1 MDWYWWIAILLA
13 LIAIEAMTLDL
24 VLFMFAGGALGAAVV
39 AAAGGDLV
47 WQVVAFAVV
56 STVLLGALRPF
67 LLKSLKR
74 RGENL
79 PETNAAALVGREAVV
94 IEQVSEHAGL
104 VKLAGEVW
112 TARTEGDAVLAV
124 GTEVRVVRI
133 AGATAVVTLA
143 DAGSTTS
150 A

>member
-1 MDWYWWIAILLA
+1 MDWYWWVAIMLA
-13 LIAIEAMTLDL
+13 LVAIEAMTLDL
-24 VLFMFAGGALGAAVV
+24 VLFMFAGGALGAAIV

-47 WQVVAFAVV
+47 WQVVVFAIV
-56 STVLLGALRPF
+56 STILLAALRPF
-67 LLKSLKR
+67 MLKSLRK

-79 PETNAAALVGREAVV
+79 PETNAAALKGREAIVV
-94 IEQVSEHAGL
+94 DDVSEHAGL

-112 TARTEGDAVLAV
+112 SARTEGDAVLAA

-133 AGATAVVTLA
+133 AGAIAIVTLSDHPA
-143 DAGSTTS
+143 S

>member
-1 MDWYWWIAILLA
+1 MDWYWWVAIMLA
-13 LIAIEAMTLDL
+13 LVAIEAMTLDL

-39 AAAGGDLV
+39 AAADGDLV
-47 WQVVAFAVV
+47 WQVVVFAIV
-56 STVLLGALRPF
+56 STILLAALRPF
-67 LLKSLKR
+67 MLKSLRK

-79 PETNAAALVGREAVV
+79 PETNAAALVGRDAIVV
-94 IEQVSEHAGL
+94 DDVSEHAGL

-112 TARTEGDAVLAV
+112 SARTEGDAVIAA

-133 AGATAVVTLA
+133 AGAIAIVTYSDHPA
-143 DAGSTTS
+143 S

>member
-1 MDWYWWIAILLA
+1 MDWYWWVAIMLA
-13 LIAIEAMTLDL
+13 LVAIEAITLDL
-24 VLFMFAGGALGAAVV
+24 VLFMFAGGALGAAIV

-47 WQVVAFAVV
+47 WQVVVFAIV
-56 STVLLGALRPF
+56 STILLAALRPF
-67 LLKSLKR
+67 MLKSLRK

-79 PETNAAALVGREAVV
+79 PETNAAALKGREAIVV
-94 IEQVSEHAGL
+94 DDVSEHAGL

-112 TARTEGDAVLAV
+112 SARTEGDAVIAA

-133 AGATAVVTLA
+133 AGAIAIVTHSDNPA
-143 DAGSTTS
+143 S

>member
-1 MDWYWWIAILLA
+1 MDWYWWVAIMLA
-13 LIAIEAMTLDL
+13 LVAIEAMTLDL
-24 VLFMFAGGALGAAVV
+24 VLFMFAGGALGAAIV

-47 WQVVAFAVV
+47 WQVVVFAIV
-56 STVLLGALRPF
+56 STILLAALRPF
-67 LLKSLKR
+67 MLKSLRK

-79 PETNAAALVGREAVV
+79 PETNAAALVGREAIVV
-94 IEQVSEHAGL
+94 DEVSEHAGL

-112 TARTEGDAVLAV
+112 SARTEGDAVLAA

-133 AGATAVVTLA
+133 AGAIAIVTLSDHPA
-143 DAGSTTS
+143 S

>member
-1 MDWYWWIAILLA
+1 MDWYWWVAIMLA
-13 LIAIEAMTLDL
+13 LVAIEAMTLDL

-47 WQVVAFAVV
+47 WQVVVFAIV
-56 STVLLGALRPF
+56 STILLAALRPF
-67 LLKSLKR
+67 MLKSLRK

-79 PETNAAALVGREAVV
+79 PETNAAALVGREAIVV
-94 IEQVSEHAGL
+94 DDVSEHAGL

-112 TARTEGDAVLAV
+112 SARTEGDAVIAA

-133 AGATAVVTLA
+133 AGAIAIVTHSEHPA
-143 DAGSTTS
+143 S

>member
-1 MDWYWWIAILLA
+1 MDWYWWVAIMLA
-13 LIAIEAMTLDL
+13 LVAIEAMTLDL
-24 VLFMFAGGALGAAVV
+24 VLFMFAGGALGAAIV

-47 WQVVAFAVV
+47 WQVVVFAIV
-56 STVLLGALRPF
+56 STILLAALRPF
-67 LLKSLKR
+67 MLKSLRK

-79 PETNAAALVGREAVV
+79 PETNAAALKGREAIVV
-94 IEQVSEHAGL
+94 DDVSEHAGL

-112 TARTEGDAVLAV
+112 SARTEGDAVIAA

-133 AGATAVVTLA
+133 AGAIAIVTRSDHPA
-143 DAGSTTS
+143 S

>member
-1 MDWYWWIAILLA
+1 MDWYWWVAILLA
-13 LIAIEAMTLDL
+13 LVAIEAMTLDL
-24 VLFMFAGGALGAAVV
+24 VLFMFAGGALGAAIV

-47 WQVVAFAVV
+47 WQVVAFAVI
-56 STVLLGALRPF
+56 STILLGALRPF
-67 LLKSLKR
+67 MLTSLRR

-94 IEQVSEHAGL
+94 VEEVSEHGGL

-112 TARTEGDAVLAV
+112 SARTEGDTALAV
-124 GTEVRVVRI
+124 GAEVRVVRI
-133 AGATAVVTLA
+133 AGATAVVALA
-143 DAGSTTS
+143 DRTAS

>member
-1 MDWYWWIAILLA
+1 MDWYWWVAIMLA
-13 LIAIEAMTLDL
+13 LVAIEAMTLDL
-24 VLFMFAGGALGAAVV
+24 VLFMFAGGALGAAIV

-47 WQVVAFAVV
+47 WQVVVFAIV
-56 STVLLGALRPF
+56 STILLAALRPF
-67 LLKSLKR
+67 MLKSLRK

-79 PETNAAALVGREAVV
+79 PETNAAALKGREAIVV
-94 IEQVSEHAGL
+94 DDVSEHAGL

-112 TARTEGDAVLAV
+112 SARTEGDAVIAA

-133 AGATAVVTLA
+133 AGAIAIVTHSDHPA
-143 DAGSTTS
+143 S

>member
-1 MDWYWWIAILLA
+1 MDWYWWVAIMLA
-13 LIAIEAMTLDL
+13 LVAIEAMTLDL

-47 WQVVAFAVV
+47 WQVVVFAIV
-56 STVLLGALRPF
+56 STILLAALRPF
-67 LLKSLKR
+67 MLKSLRK

-79 PETNAAALVGREAVV
+79 PETNAAALKGREAIVV
-94 IEQVSEHAGL
+94 DDVSEHAGL

-112 TARTEGDAVLAV
+112 SARTEGDAVIAA

-133 AGATAVVTLA
+133 AGAIAIVTHSDHPA
-143 DAGSTTS
+143 S

>member
-1 MDWYWWIAILLA
+1 MDWYWWVAIMLA
-13 LIAIEAMTLDL
+13 LVAIEAMTLDL

-47 WQVVAFAVV
+47 WQVVVFAIV
-56 STVLLGALRPF
+56 STILLAALRPF
-67 LLKSLKR
+67 MLKSLRK

-94 IEQVSEHAGL
+94 VDEVSEHAGL

-112 TARTEGDAVLAV
+112 SARTEGDAVIAP
-124 GTEVRVVRI
+124 GAEVRVVRI
-133 AGATAVVTLA
+133 AGATAVVALTDHPA
-143 DAGSTTS
+143 S

>member
-1 MDWYWWIAILLA
+1 MDWYWWVAIMLA
-13 LIAIEAMTLDL
+13 LVAIEAITLDL
-24 VLFMFAGGALGAAVV
+24 VLFMFAGGALGAAIV

-47 WQVVAFAVV
+47 WQVVVFAIV
-56 STVLLGALRPF
+56 STILLAALRPF
-67 LLKSLKR
+67 MLKSLRK

-79 PETNAAALVGREAVV
+79 PETNAAALVGREAIVV
-94 IEQVSEHAGL
+94 DDVSEHAGL

-112 TARTEGDAVLAV
+112 SARTEGDAVIAA

-133 AGATAVVTLA
+133 AGAIAIVTHSDHPA
-143 DAGSTTS
+143 S

>member
-1 MDWYWWIAILLA
+1 MDWYWWVAIMLA
-13 LIAIEAMTLDL
+13 LVAIEAMTLDL
-24 VLFMFAGGALGAAVV
+24 VLFMFAGGALGAAIV

-47 WQVVAFAVV
+47 WQVVVFAIV
-56 STVLLGALRPF
+56 STILLAALRPF
-67 LLKSLKR
+67 MLKSLRK

-79 PETNAAALVGREAVV
+79 PETNAAALVGREAIVV
-94 IEQVSEHAGL
+94 DEVSEHAGL

-112 TARTEGDAVLAV
+112 SARTEGDAVIAA

-133 AGATAVVTLA
+133 AGAIAIVTHSDHPA
-143 DAGSTTS
+143 S

>member
-1 MDWYWWIAILLA
+1 MDWYWWVAIMLA
-13 LIAIEAMTLDL
+13 LVAIEAITLDL

-47 WQVVAFAVV
+47 WQVVVFAIV
-56 STVLLGALRPF
+56 STILLAALRPF
-67 LLKSLKR
+67 MLKSLRK

-79 PETNAAALVGREAVV
+79 PETNAAALVGREAIVV
-94 IEQVSEHAGL
+94 DDVSEHAGL

-112 TARTEGDAVLAV
+112 SARTEGDAVIAA

-133 AGATAVVTLA
+133 AGAIAIVTHSEHPA
-143 DAGSTTS
+143 S

>member
-1 MDWYWWIAILLA
+1 MDWYWWVAIMLA
-13 LIAIEAMTLDL
+13 LVAIEAMTLDL
-24 VLFMFAGGALGAAVV
+24 VLFMFAGGALGAAIV

-47 WQVVAFAVV
+47 WQVVVFAIV
-56 STVLLGALRPF
+56 STILLAALRPF
-67 LLKSLKR
+67 MLKSLRK

-79 PETNAAALVGREAVV
+79 PETNAAALVGREAIVV
-94 IEQVSEHAGL
+94 DEVSEHAGL

-112 TARTEGDAVLAV
+112 SARTEGDAVIAA

-133 AGATAVVTLA
+133 AGAIAIVTLSDHPA
-143 DAGSTTS
+143 S

>member
-1 MDWYWWIAILLA
+1 MDWYWWVAIMLA
-13 LIAIEAMTLDL
+13 LVAIEAMTLDL

-47 WQVVAFAVV
+47 WQVVVFAIV
-56 STVLLGALRPF
+56 STILLAALRPF
-67 LLKSLKR
+67 MLKSLRK

-79 PETNAAALVGREAVV
+79 PETNAAALVGREAIVV
-94 IEQVSEHAGL
+94 DDVSEHAGL

-112 TARTEGDAVLAV
+112 SARTEGDAVIAA

-133 AGATAVVTLA
+133 AGAIAIVTHSDHPA
-143 DAGSTTS
+143 S

>member
-1 MDWYWWIAILLA
+1 MDWYWWVAIMLA
-13 LIAIEAMTLDL
+13 LVAIEAITLDL
-24 VLFMFAGGALGAAVV
+24 VLFMFAGGALGAAIV

-47 WQVVAFAVV
+47 WQVVVFAIV
-56 STVLLGALRPF
+56 STILLAALRPF
-67 LLKSLKR
+67 MLKSLRK

-79 PETNAAALVGREAVV
+79 PETNAAALKGREAIVV
-94 IEQVSEHAGL
+94 DDVSEHAGL

-112 TARTEGDAVLAV
+112 SARTEGDAVIAA

-133 AGATAVVTLA
+133 AGAIAIVTHSDHPA
-143 DAGSTTS
+143 S

>member
-1 MDWYWWIAILLA
+1 MDWYWWVAIMLA
-13 LIAIEAMTLDL
+13 LVAIEALTLDL
-24 VLFMFAGGALGAAVV
+24 VLFMFAGGALGAAIV

-47 WQVVAFAVV
+47 WQVVVFAVV
-56 STVLLGALRPF
+56 STILLGALRPF
-67 LLKSLKR
+67 MLKSLRK
-74 RGENL
+74 RGEDL

-94 IEQVSEHAGL
+94 VDEVSEHAGL

-112 TARTEGDAVLAV
+112 TARTEGDAVLTT

-133 AGATAVVTLA
+133 AGATAIVSLTDHTA
-143 DAGSTTS
+143 S